1 MAPTIVMYA
10 RERYCPDVERARARL
25 RHHALRWTEHDIESD
40 DSAAAQVRALT
51 GQRRVPTVVIGSSI
65 LVEPSDTQL
74 DAALVAAGILD
85 TAPAA
90 PTERVTS

>member
-25 RHHALRWTEHDIESD
+25 RHHAVPWVEPDIEAD
-40 DSAAAQVRALT
+40 ETAAARVQELT
-51 GQRRVPTVVIGSSI
+51 GQRRVPTIVIGTSV
-65 LVEPSDTQL
+65 LVEPSDTEL

>member
-25 RHHALRWTEHDIESD
+25 GHHALRWTEHDIETD
-40 DSAAAQVRALT
+40 DSAAAQVQALT
-51 GQRRVPTVVIGSSI
+51 GQRRVPTVVIGRSI